1 MDKTIKTFEELNVWK
16 NAKEFVKKNTKRQ
29 KS

>member
-16 NAKEFVKKNTKRQ
+16 NAKELVKKDTKRQ